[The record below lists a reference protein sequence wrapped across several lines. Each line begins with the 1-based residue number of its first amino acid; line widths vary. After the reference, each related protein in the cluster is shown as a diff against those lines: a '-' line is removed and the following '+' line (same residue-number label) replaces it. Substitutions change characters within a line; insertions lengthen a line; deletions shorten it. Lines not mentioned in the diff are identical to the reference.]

1 MGAFLSSIFAG
12 ANPTL
17 EKDIQDSGQQ
27 AGFDTGE
34 GQSDVTAGDAFL
46 KSILG
51 GDASKTAQVLAPQI
65 SALKTSVQNDQK
77 TAAQNGTRSGGT
89 TAGNLAASDK
99 AHADI
104 TNLIGDTTAK
114 AATALPE
121 IGTTLTQQGTAATGQ
136 QAKMTQEQMQ
146 NWANSILGK
155 AISGGVGA
163 AESYG
168 IGAAAGGGG
177 GTPTASGPATP
188 IGLDLEAIGGE
199 GGPLATTPSDE
210 SNMWLT

>member
-1 MGAFLSSIFAG
+1 MGFWSSIFG
-12 ANPTL
+12 GSNPTL
-17 EKDIQDSGQQ
+17 NTDIGQTGQQ

-34 GQSDVTAGDAFL
+34 GQGDVTAGDAFL

-121 IGTTLTQQGTAATGQ
+121 IGTTLTQQGTAATVDQSKLAQ
-136 QAKMTQEQMQ
+136 QRMQ

-155 AISGGVGA
+155 GVSSAIGA

-168 IGAAAGGGG
+168 LGAAAGGGG
-177 GTPTASGPATP
+177 GAPSASGPATP

-199 GGPLATTPSDE
+199 NGPLATTPSDE

>member
-12 ANPTL
+12 ANPVL
-17 EKDIQDSGQQ
+17 GQDIQQTGQQ

-34 GQSDVTAGDAFL
+34 GQGDITSGDAFL
-46 KSILG
+46 KAILG

-121 IGTTLTQQGTAATGQ
+121 IGTTLTQQGTAATKEQAGLSQ
-136 QAKMTQEQMQ
+136 QQMQ

-155 AISGGVGA
+155 GISGAVGA

-168 IGAAAGGGG
+168 LGAAAGGGG
-177 GTPTASGPATP
+177 GAPSASGPATP
-188 IGLDLEAIGGE
+188 IGMDLEAIGGE